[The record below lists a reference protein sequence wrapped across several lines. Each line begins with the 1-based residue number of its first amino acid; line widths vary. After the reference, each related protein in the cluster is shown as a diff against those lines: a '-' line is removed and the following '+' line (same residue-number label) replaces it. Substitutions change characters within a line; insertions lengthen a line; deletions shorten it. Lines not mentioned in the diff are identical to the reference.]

1 MYDELVKRLRER
13 CVFLFPHHGESRSY
27 DADLMHEA
35 ADAIEELQTAEKKYL
50 ANISA
55 LETENQHLKR
65 EREWMPVASTR
76 DFNTVKS
83 DLIRHLNLSCQK
95 TDGEILWYEG
105 TLEVLVEFLSILNQ
119 KAEEGE

>member
-1 MYDELVKRLRER
+1 MDKKELNVEELIKELRLKHRAYVET
-13 CVFLFPHHGESRSY
+13 CSPNAGQIF
-27 DADLMHEA
+27 ADA
-35 ADAIEELQTAEKKYL
+35 ADA
-50 ANISA
+50 
-55 LETENQHLKR
+55 LEQMR

-83 DLIRHLNLSCQK
+83 DLIRHLCMSCQR
-95 TDGEILWYEG
+95 TDGEIWWYEG